1 MDYIYQD
8 DVLPIFLKFNTTP
21 VEAREDYEK
30 KIVNVKKPNYLNGS
44 KKKELAER
52 YLEYIENQ
60 TDKFLIEE
68 SNFNFSVIPVMYLD
82 QPPSSMPEIDRN
94 LKTVRKYMDDLS
106 FTNNNINNNKNHN
119 NNNNNNN
126 SIPNQHNTMI
136 YKRLIERLIDTVYKM
151 IEIFKKESLYILY
164 HDISKLEDQYSIDIY
179 LQHPLIKVQNS
190 ISRSNNNQNNN
201 SNNQNNNNKS
211 ASTTLISTM
220 EIKNDF
226 NFKEFKNSCLK
237 VLNRLE
243 RKQTNL
249 DLQCYKEIIKDI
261 SHLYT
266 MQHYDKVFYSMDHS
280 SISPD
285 DPAVGVT
292 GLVVNR
298 LHRLENEL
306 KTIQQHWNGTM
317 LNSHN
322 LVYKR

>member
-1 MDYIYQD
+1 MHALNNTMEYVYQD

-21 VEAREDYEK
+21 IQPREEYEK
-30 KIVNVKKPNYLNGS
+30 KIVHVKKPNYLNGS

-82 QPPSSMPEIDRN
+82 QPPSSMSEIDRN
-94 LKTVRKYMDDLS
+94 LRTVRKYMDDLS
-106 FTNNNINNNKNHN
+106 FTNKN
-119 NNNNNNN
+119 NNNNNNETL
-126 SIPNQHNTMI
+126 IPIQHNTII
-136 YKRLIERLIDTVYKM
+136 YKRLIERLIDAVYRM

-164 HDISKLEDQYSIDIY
+164 HDLSLLEDQYNIDIY
-179 LQHPLIKVQNS
+179 LQHPLIKV
-190 ISRSNNNQNNN
+190 IDNNNNINNSTNNN
-201 SNNQNNNNKS
+201 NNNNNNKS
-211 ASTTLISTM
+211 TTSLISTM
-220 EIKNDF
+220 EINNTF
-226 NFKEFKNSCLK
+226 NFNEFKTNCSK
-237 VLNRLE
+237 VLARLE
-243 RKQTNL
+243 KKQQNNNL
-249 DLQCYKEIIKDI
+249 DLQCYKEMIKDI

-266 MQHYDKVFYSMDHS
+266 MQHYDKVFYSIDHS
-280 SISPD
+280 TISPD

-322 LVYKR
+322 LIYKR